1 VKIEGWLF
9 TIIAVFLIPVTAVY
23 WYASED
29 PTGTTALILTFGLC
43 FLIAFYLLYTA
54 RRIAPRPEDDPHANI
69 EDAAGDLGFFSP
81 YSWWPLGVA
90 AACALMFLGIVFG
103 WWLFILALPFVA
115 VSVMGFVFEYYRGEH
130 EH

>member
-54 RRIAPRPEDDPHANI
+54 RRIAPRPEDDPQANI

-103 WWLFILALPFVA
+103 WWLFVLALPFVA

>member
-1 VKIEGWLF
+1 MKVEGWLF
-9 TIIAVFLIPVTAVY
+9 TVIAVFLIPVTVVY

-54 RRIAPRPEDDPHANI
+54 RRITPRPEDDPAANI

-81 YSWWPLGVA
+81 YSWWPLAVA
-90 AACALMFLGIVFG
+90 AACAVMFLGIVFG

-115 VSVMGFVFEYYRGEH
+115 LTVMGFVFEYYRGEH

>member
-1 VKIEGWLF
+1 MKIEGWLF
-9 TIIAVFLIPVTAVY
+9 TVIAVFLIPVTAVY

-29 PTGTTALILTFGLC
+29 PTGTTALTLTFGLC

-54 RRIAPRPEDDPHANI
+54 RRIAPRPEDDPTANI
-69 EDAAGDLGFFSP
+69 EEAAGDLGFFSP
-81 YSWWPLGVA
+81 YSWWPLAVA
-90 AACALMFLGIVFG
+90 AACAAMFLGIVFA

-115 VSVMGFVFEYYRGEH
+115 VTVMGFVFEYYRGEH

>member
-1 VKIEGWLF
+1 MKIEGWLF

-103 WWLFILALPFVA
+103 WWLFVLALPFVA

>member
-1 VKIEGWLF
+1 MKIEGWLF
-9 TIIAVFLIPVTAVY
+9 TVIAVFLIPVTAVY

-29 PTGTTALILTFGLC
+29 PTGTTALTLTFGLC

-54 RRIAPRPEDDPHANI
+54 RRIAPRPEDDPAANI
-69 EDAAGDLGFFSP
+69 EEAAGDLGFFSP
-81 YSWWPLGVA
+81 YSWWPLAVA
-90 AACALMFLGIVFG
+90 AACAVMFLGIVFA

-115 VSVMGFVFEYYRGEH
+115 VTVMGFVFEYYRGEH

>member
-9 TIIAVFLIPVTAVY
+9 TVIAVFLIPVTAVY

-29 PTGTTALILTFGLC
+29 PTGTTALTLTFGLC

-54 RRIAPRPEDDPHANI
+54 RRIAPRPEDDPAANI
-69 EDAAGDLGFFSP
+69 EEAAGDLGFFSP
-81 YSWWPLGVA
+81 YSWWPLAVA
-90 AACALMFLGIVFG
+90 AACAVMFLGIVFA

-115 VSVMGFVFEYYRGEH
+115 VTVMGFVFEYYRGEH

>member
-1 VKIEGWLF
+1 MKIEGWLF

>member
-1 VKIEGWLF
+1 MKIEGWLF

-54 RRIAPRPEDDPHANI
+54 RRIAPRPEDDPQANI

-103 WWLFILALPFVA
+103 WWLFVLALPFVA

>member
-54 RRIAPRPEDDPHANI
+54 RRIAPRPEDDPQANI

-103 WWLFILALPFVA
+103 WWLFVLALPFLA

>member
-1 VKIEGWLF
+1 MKIEGWLF

-43 FLIAFYLLYTA
+43 FLIAFDLLHPA
-54 RRIAPRPEDDPHANI
+54 RRIAPRPVDDPQANI
-69 EDAAGDLGFFSP
+69 DDAAGDLGFFSP